1 MELRL
6 LATFKTVAERL
17 HFTRAAEELHL
28 AQSSVSAQIRQLED
42 ELGVQLFDRIG
53 RRILLTDAGERLLS
67 YARRMVAMT
76 DEIQQELS
84 TSQIQT
90 GRLTI
95 RTPETVATEYM
106 PAVVDAFHTLHPQA
120 ELAFINCDD
129 TRLREELNS
138 GRIDLAFLLTDSVSM
153 QNVQVEMLQT
163 VPLVLVAA
171 PHHPLAETGI
181 LSSDAIQGQT
191 ILHLRVD

>member
-171 PHHPLAETGI
+171 PHHPLAETGV